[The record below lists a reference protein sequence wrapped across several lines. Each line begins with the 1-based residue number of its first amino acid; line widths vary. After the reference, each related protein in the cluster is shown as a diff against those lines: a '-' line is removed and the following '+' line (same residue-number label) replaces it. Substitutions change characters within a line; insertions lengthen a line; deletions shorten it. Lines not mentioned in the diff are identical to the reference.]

1 MRMLSV
7 PATLAMVALCI
18 ATAQMVQA
26 QAPASMWPRCIAE
39 RAGQRFSQAGSVCEC
54 GYDPG
59 GTMVARPPGWRW
71 TCDILRPDG
80 SLDIPAEAP
89 AARDLPSF
97 GYGPVPDGFDDRR
110 RGFGPP
116 LGGPGGPPYDG
127 LRR

>member
-1 MRMLSV
+1 MMVNSAPVML
-7 PATLAMVALCI
+7 ALVAVCI
-18 ATAQMVQA
+18 GTAQVAQA

-80 SLDIPAEAP
+80 SLNIPAEGP
-89 AARDLPSF
+89 AARGLPLF
-97 GYGPVPDGFDDRR
+97 GYDPLLEGFDDRR
-110 RGFGPP
+110 RLPGPSYDR
-116 LGGPGGPPYDG
+116 PGGPPYDA